1 MRPTATAAAGSLV
14 YLALGFAWLLLARPP
29 GPLWLEAGWLVA
41 VAVAGLFVPGP
52 ANQVTLAR
60 AYLAAPAL
68 AYAGTPGDLGLLAVT
83 VALGSVTDLA
93 DGTIARNTK
102 AVTTFGGGLDP
113 VVDGIFAGSVGVGL
127 TLGGA
132 IPVWLAAVAVA
143 RYLLPALAGGLLLAS
158 GRRVSFRHTLTG
170 QISTVLILVLLGGIA
185 LLRGLDQDPGNWVVG
200 AEVVIPIATVAT
212 FVHLGYALR
221 RLTAPAP
228 GRA

>member
-1 MRPTATAAAGSLV
+1 MRPTASAAAGSLV
-14 YLALGFAWLLLARPP
+14 YLALGFAWVLLARPP
-29 GPLWLEAGWLVA
+29 GPLWLEAGWIVA
-41 VAVAGLFVPGP
+41 VAGAGLFVPGP

-68 AYAGTPGDLGLLAVT
+68 AYASTAGDLGLLAVT

-113 VVDGIFAGSVGVGL
+113 VVDGVFAGAIGIGL
-127 TLGGA
+127 TIGGA

-158 GRRVSFRHTLTG
+158 GRRVAFRHTLTG

-185 LLRGLDQDPGNWVVG
+185 LLRGLDQDPGNWVLG

-212 FVHLGYALR
+212 FIHLGYALR
-221 RLTAPAP
+221 RQAAPAV